1 MFKKV
6 VIPAAIFA
14 SAFALAALP
23 AAAQRAHRSAAA
35 TSLSVS
41 PYAGYMAFGT
51 LVDGPLNTSLK
62 SAAAP
67 VYGAQINLPLGNT
80 LSIVG
85 NVAYSE
91 PDLSFGIPILGSVSF
106 GKSNVWLYDA
116 GLQLSAPGYGSGDRG
131 IFPFV
136 QVGAGAMR
144 YDVQLAGLSRT
155 ATNAAYNAG
164 IGADIPLASNIGVRL
179 VAKDYIGKF
188 DFNEATSVNVDTK
201 ASHNV
206 ALSAGLKLGF

>member
-1 MFKKV
+1 MFKKI

-62 SAAAP
+62 SASAP

-116 GLQLSAPGYGSGDRG
+116 GLQLSAPGYGKGDRG

-144 YDVQLAGLSRT
+144 YDVQFAGLSRT

-164 IGADIPLASNIGVRL
+164 IGADIPLAPNIGVRL